1 MKLQRLGTFALLASG
16 CFGAIELAYSQPTM
30 LKVTATMDVYRAGGY
45 DTGIGGLAPAEF
57 SFTAAPGQVITF
69 RVGGMWACGDAP
81 LFGAD
86 GTTSGACIGPT
97 YVTNPIGKFSGID
110 FTDFACPLVG
120 IFLEDSL
127 PTSAPPPLQ
136 FYITDSSQGG
146 IPTNFTTLSPLIG
159 QVFFIGDGLTGTGS
173 GTFQKFIVPPTAT
186 SLYLGFIDTN
196 GAGRPSEYSDNI
208 GWMEVEPILHT
219 SS

>member
-1 MKLQRLGTFALLASG
+1 MKLQPRGTLALLAFAW
-16 CFGAIELAYSQPTM
+16 FGAAELAYSQTNM

-45 DTGIGGLAPAEF
+45 DNGVGGLAPAEF
-57 SFTAAPGQVITF
+57 SFTAGPGQVITF
-69 RVGGMWACGDAP
+69 HVGGQWACGPDP

-86 GTTSGACIGPT
+86 GTTSGGCIGPT
-97 YVTNPIGKFSGID
+97 YVENPIGTFSGIN

-127 PTSAPPPLQ
+127 PTSAPPPLR

-146 IPTNFTTLSPLIG
+146 IPTDFTTLSPLIG
-159 QVFFIGDGLTGTGS
+159 QVFFIGDGLTGTGGGS
-173 GTFQKFIVPPTAT
+173 LQKFIVPPTAT

-196 GAGRPSEYSDNI
+196 DLGKPSEYSNNV
-208 GWMEVEPILHT
+208 GRMEVEPVLHT